1 MQQAT
6 GTRHWGETRLY
17 VQAQRGVEKRRA
29 NNGSCSSQPAQFHS
43 SFPLFVSLHRC
54 NFSTDIDLSTKTLST
69 FRFWF
74 LRNPHVVPHL
84 LVPKTK

>member
-1 MQQAT
+1 LQFTT
-6 GTRHWGETRLY
+6 GTVSFL
-17 VQAQRGVEKRRA
+17 
-29 NNGSCSSQPAQFHS
+29 FS
-43 SFPLFVSLHRC
+43 SFCFAARC